1 MSNDKATKENKQS
14 TPSSGSESADQ
25 IGVVD
30 LIDTAIPVIHDIESA
45 PVRSQA
51 TAKAVAVSKRTDV
64 PEPIEQSIDLAQA
77 VLDYITTPTN
87 H

>member
-14 TPSSGSESADQ
+14 TSPGGMESADQ